1 MPVCAA
7 LESAVDDE
15 LLGAIAIPLPLLEAG
30 SIAVAFTGPLLNDE
44 RACLLPP
51 PGLSEVFDD
60 VFTAEEAVAR
70 AA

>member
-15 LLGAIAIPLPLLEAG
+15 LLAAIPLPLPSLAAG

-44 RACLLPP
+44 RVCLLPLP
-51 PGLSEVFDD
+51 LLSEVFDD
-60 VFTAEEAVAR
+60 EFTAEEAVAR